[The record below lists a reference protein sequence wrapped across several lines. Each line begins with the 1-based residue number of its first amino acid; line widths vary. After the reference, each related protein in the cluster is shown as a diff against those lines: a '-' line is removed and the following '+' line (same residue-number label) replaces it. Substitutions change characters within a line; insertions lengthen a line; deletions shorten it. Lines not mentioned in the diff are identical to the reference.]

1 MEAHLREKGMEPGV
15 ARALAA
21 LEPAPLL
28 TPLRGGGDQG
38 MACKPENTPRAD
50 GACPRDGMSAY
61 RLPDG
66 SACCMQ
72 NDKISEALL
81 QSKEY
86 QARKPFYDGL
96 VQARKLL
103 KLEGKI
109 RRYGTQVC
117 QRTPP
122 IPADA
127 PAVAGAAAPPLPQD
141 AEYQKYLRKYRRAAA
156 KVRAIR
162 QWFADPSRV
171 SDDLGSMCQFLQLHA
186 EEARVTAE
194 LGAKTD
200 KLREIED
207 MDRAARARSRRQRA
221 PAAAARRR
229 RRKNRQKSGGGG
241 ARRLRRQGAPRGGV
255 VRAGR
260 PRRRGQRAAGAER
273 RRAGV
278 AERGAGL
285 PEPEPG
291 RAGGRAGR
299 AGHGRL
305 LPAGGEGGRGGRV
318 GEPQGRGQV
327 AGGQA
332 GGGGGQDPQL
342 HRHGRARHRLRGPG
356 PGVHPVPQQAVRAL
370 SFTRASP
377 PSMLLLAAPVL
388 ASGWLLWRGD
398 TSQQASASACSGRDS
413 SCRHRPRRT
422 GSSCRIP
429 RAACSNKHADSRH
442 EESHG
447 AGPLVLANAATG
459 LATAGPPARW
469 RAPCPAR

>member
-141 AEYQKYLRKYRRAAA
+141 AEYQKYLRKYRCVAA

-162 QWFADPSRV
+162 QWFADPVEYRMTGQHV
-171 SDDLGSMCQFLQLHA
+171 PVPPA
-186 EEARVTAE
+186 ARGGGPRDG
-194 LGAKTD
+194 GAGRKTD

-207 MDRAARARSRRQRA
+207 MDRAARAEPSPARPRSSSV
-221 PAAAARRR
+221 PAAAEKSTKKRRR
-229 RRKNRQKSGGGG
+229 RRTPPAAK
-241 ARRLRRQGAPRGGV
+241 ARRVAAWCARDAAAAASEPRELSG
-255 VRAGR
+255 
-260 PRRRGQRAAGAER
+260 
-273 RRAGV
+273 
-278 AERGAGL
+278 
-285 PEPEPG
+285 
-291 RAGGRAGR
+291 
-299 AGHGRL
+299 
-305 LPAGGEGGRGGRV
+305 GGRGG
-318 GEPQGRGQV
+318 
-327 AGGQA
+327 
-332 GGGGGQDPQL
+332 
-342 HRHGRARHRLRGPG
+342 
-356 PGVHPVPQQAVRAL
+356 
-370 SFTRASP
+370 
-377 PSMLLLAAPVL
+377 
-388 ASGWLLWRGD
+388 
-398 TSQQASASACSGRDS
+398 
-413 SCRHRPRRT
+413 
-422 GSSCRIP
+422 
-429 RAACSNKHADSRH
+429 
-442 EESHG
+442 
-447 AGPLVLANAATG
+447 
-459 LATAGPPARW
+459 
-469 RAPCPAR
+469 